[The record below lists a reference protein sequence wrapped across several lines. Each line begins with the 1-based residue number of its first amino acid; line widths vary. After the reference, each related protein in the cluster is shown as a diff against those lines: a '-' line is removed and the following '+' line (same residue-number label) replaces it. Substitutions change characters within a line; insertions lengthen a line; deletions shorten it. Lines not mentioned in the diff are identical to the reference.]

1 MTIEPLGDRA
11 YIVRDLQA
19 PAWRVA
25 EMWRQGRLPG
35 VSEVVAAYDTVVLYT
50 EASFDPGT
58 LREGVAP
65 STPMNPWEGVAPS
78 SSTEPWEGVALST
91 PQSPIIEVPVRYDG
105 PDLDE
110 VADRLGWKREQVI
123 EAHTATVYTCYAIG
137 FCPGF
142 PYLGYLEGP
151 LSTLGRRPE
160 PRVRVPSGS
169 VAIAGRQTGIY
180 PLERPGGWWLLGTTD
195 FRVVDLADGF
205 FAFQPGDRVKFVGC

>member
-11 YIVRDLQA
+11 FIVRDLQA

-25 EMWRQGRLPG
+25 EVWRQARLGG
-35 VSEVVAAYDTVVLYT
+35 VSEVVAAYETVVLYT
-50 EASFDPGT
+50 EAGFDPGT

-65 STPMNPWEGVAPS
+65 STPQPPV
-78 SSTEPWEGVALST
+78 
-91 PQSPIIEVPVRYDG
+91 IEVPVRYDG

-110 VADRLGWKREQVI
+110 VADRLGWSRDQVI
-123 EAHTATVYTCYAIG
+123 AAHTATVYTCYAIG

-151 LSTLGRRPE
+151 LNTLGRRPE
-160 PRVRVPSGS
+160 PRVRVAPGS

-195 FRVVDLADGF
+195 FRIVDLEAGF
-205 FAFQPGDRVKFVGC
+205 FAFQPGDRVKFVVGT